1 VGGGHDFDRVD
12 VPVLQQARPSHG
24 ITVGPAGWLGAGAIV
39 LDGVTVGPSAI
50 VGAHAV
56 VTQDVPAFAIVAGAP
71 ARVVR
76 DRRQPA

>member
-1 VGGGHDFDRVD
+1 MV
-12 VPVLQQARPSHG
+12 QQARPSRG